1 MYNIFCSRGGK
12 DRRLSVA
19 LEFFERDT
27 QAVMD
32 EYLQGLCR
40 EADMT
45 KDGRAWPN
53 YQNDYRP
60 IVELCKS
67 EGLRVVCANAPRR
80 HVSLA
85 GREGAA
91 SLLKL
96 PPGSRQSLPPLPY
109 PGASVMYTDKFRW
122 TMQSMNSTPPDEHDE
137 ANDEAN
143 QQESANA
150 ETASLPGQEG
160 STTSASGSSSSGEC
174 PYIGLSSASSNML
187 DAQCL
192 WDASMAHSIFEELT
206 RPSSGGPSG
215 KALVM
220 HVCGKFHC
228 EHRLGIPE
236 RLSQMQL
243 RPHGGVE
250 IPDAHVKTLVV
261 CIEPAGKKRMQSHD
275 ALPEAAKGMADYLV
289 LTDSTLPRS
298 FDVQHPV

>member
-1 MYNIFCSRGGK
+1 MCSRGGK
-12 DRRLSVA
+12 ERRLSVT

-32 EYLQGLCR
+32 EYVKGLCR
-40 EADMT
+40 EADMM

-67 EGLRVVCANAPRR
+67 QGLRVVCANAPRR

-85 GREGAA
+85 GREGAG

-96 PPGSRQSLPPLPY
+96 PPESRLSLPPLPY
-109 PGASVMYTDKFRW
+109 PGASAMYKDKFHW
-122 TMQSMNSTPPDEHDE
+122 TMQSMNSSPPDEQKEPHGATDE
-137 ANDEAN
+137 AQQ
-143 QQESANA
+143 QQEPADA
-150 ETASLPGQEG
+150 QAAAAALPGQEG
-160 STTSASGSSSSGEC
+160 STSAGSSSGEC

-192 WDASMAHSIFEELT
+192 WDAAMAHSIFEELT
-206 RPSSGGPSG
+206 RPGGTG
-215 KALVM
+215 NKAFVM
-220 HVCGKFHC
+220 HICGKFHC

-236 RLSQMQL
+236 RLSLMQL
-243 RPHGGVE
+243 MPRGGGDDE
-250 IPDAHVKTLVV
+250 SPAPVKTLVV
-261 CIEPAGKKRMQSHD
+261 CIQPAGTQRMQGD
-275 ALPEAAKGMADYLV
+275 ALPEAATGMADFLV